1 MFSVDSCQFT
11 SGPYL
16 CKILFKYYIV
26 YLQLE
31 MFLKGST
38 VSLFLF
44 VSFLMTVECILTD
57 DFIVMIMGIIITRRD
72 GRIPH
77 GRYVVT

>member
-1 MFSVDSCQFT
+1 
-11 SGPYL
+11 
-16 CKILFKYYIV
+16 
-26 YLQLE
+26 

-77 GRYVVT
+77 GRSVGTDGGSAEDQPTGGFSL